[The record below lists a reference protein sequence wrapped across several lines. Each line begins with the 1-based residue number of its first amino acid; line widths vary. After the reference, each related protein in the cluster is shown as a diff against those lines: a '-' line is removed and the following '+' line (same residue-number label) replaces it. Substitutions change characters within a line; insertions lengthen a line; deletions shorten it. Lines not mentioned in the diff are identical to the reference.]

1 MRTNDRL
8 HTMSQ
13 MGGGAKRKPQQE
25 DQGSGKDS
33 VIVFFGSVRALSE
46 NFFE

>member
-13 MGGGAKRKPQQE
+13 MGGGTKRNPSQE
-25 DQGSGKDS
+25 HQWSGKDS
-33 VIVFFGSVRALSE
+33 VIGFFGRVRSVSK
-46 NFFE
+46 NFLK